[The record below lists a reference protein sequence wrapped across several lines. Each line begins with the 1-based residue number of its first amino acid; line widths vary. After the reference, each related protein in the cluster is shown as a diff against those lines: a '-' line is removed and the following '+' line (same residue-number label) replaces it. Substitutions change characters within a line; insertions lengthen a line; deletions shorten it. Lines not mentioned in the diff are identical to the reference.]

1 MSVNQNSGRFRT
13 QLGADYAILT
23 LSIASSILY
32 LSKTRTTPSVSRM
45 IIKTASIAL
54 LSVLTITRGGPKL
67 LAIALGGG
75 SVGDA
80 FLAWDGDAAFL
91 CGLGSFLVAHLFY
104 IRLFVLTGAGL
115 DRILA
120 ASSTTLEQDGGRWRL
135 VVAVVLVAVFAPIM
149 LSRLMTRVATD
160 LRVPIVIYTTVIV
173 CMVLA
178 ALTVEDGWVVAGA
191 LMFTSSDGILAA
203 EKFLISSKSSH
214 AVWMPYAVWSLYYG
228 GQLIISFGLL
238 P

>member
-1 MSVNQNSGRFRT
+1 MSVSEDDRRFRT
-13 QLGADYAILT
+13 QLGADHAILT

-32 LSKTRTTPSVSRM
+32 LSITRTTPSVFRM
-45 IIKTASIAL
+45 IIKTTSIAL
-54 LSVLTITRGGPKL
+54 LSALTISRGGPRL

-80 FLAWDGDAAFL
+80 FLAWDGETAFL

-104 IRLFVLTGAGL
+104 IRLFVLTGAGF
-115 DRILA
+115 DRILTT
-120 ASSTTLEQDGGRWRL
+120 SSEQAGGPWRL
-135 VVAVVLVAVFAPIM
+135 VVAVALVAVCAPVMLSKLMPRVASDLRAPI
-149 LSRLMTRVATD
+149 V
-160 LRVPIVIYTTVIV
+160 VYTTVIV

-178 ALTVEDGWVVAGA
+178 TLTVEDGWVVAGA

-203 EKFLISSKSSH
+203 EKFLISSTSSH
-214 AVWMPYAVWSLYYG
+214 ATWMPYAVWLLYYG
-228 GQLIISFGLL
+228 GQLIIAFGIL